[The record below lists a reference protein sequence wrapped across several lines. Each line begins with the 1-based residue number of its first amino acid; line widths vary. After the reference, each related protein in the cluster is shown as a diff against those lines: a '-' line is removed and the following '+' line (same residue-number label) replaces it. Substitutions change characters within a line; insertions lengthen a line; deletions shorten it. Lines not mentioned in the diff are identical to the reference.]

1 MPSDRQ
7 RSRRGWTALAL
18 VAVLT
23 APHAWAEATLAQQP
37 RRVVHLSAQATQ
49 RVIQDWVTLTLQA
62 RLQAADASAVQTS
75 LADTLRQALA
85 ALRARAPADGVELR
99 TGAFV
104 VQPRYGR
111 EGHIVGWQGSA
122 EIVVQGRD
130 VGTVAALA
138 PAAPGMAVASVRMGV
153 APATQQAAHAALRQR
168 AIEAFRRQADEVA
181 QAFGAR
187 GWVLHEA
194 HVSQADAGNPPP
206 VLRAATLA
214 VGPAEAAPLPLEA
227 GQDTLTVTV
236 SGSIALQ

>member
-1 MPSDRQ
+1 MPNDR
-7 RSRRGWTALAL
+7 RCARRGWWALGWVAAL
-18 VAVLT
+18 MVSHVWAGE
-23 APHAWAEATLAQQP
+23 APAAPQRL
-37 RRVVHLSAQATQ
+37 VHLSAQASE
-49 RVIQDWVTLTLQA
+49 RVNHDWVTVALQTRA
-62 RLQAADASAVQTS
+62 QASDAAAVQAQ
-75 LADTLRQALA
+75 LAETLRHALA
-85 ALRARAPADGVELR
+85 ALRARAPGEGVELS

-111 EGHIVGWQGSA
+111 EGQIVGWQGSA

-130 VGTVAALA
+130 VAALA
-138 PAAPGMAVASVRMGV
+138 ALAQSAPGMAVASVRMGV
-153 APATQQAAHAALRQR
+153 APTTQQAAQVALRRR

-194 HVSQADAGNPPP
+194 NGGNLDAGSPPP

-214 VGPAEAAPLPLEA
+214 VGPAEAAPLPLEP
-227 GQDTLTVTV
+227 GQGTLSVTV